1 MKVTQVAE
9 LVNNITNQV
18 LGKSAELTAENLKD
32 VVDIGTQLTDSKN
45 IDNYVKSLADHI
57 GKMIFVDRPYAGSAP
72 AVFYDNWDYGSILE
86 KVSADIPAATE
97 NESWELTDGK
107 DYSQDTFHKPVVS
120 AKFFNKKIT
129 FECEQSYKIGRA
141 SCRERV

>member
-9 LVNNITNQV
+9 LVNNITSQV

-86 KVSADIPAATE
+86 KVSADIPAG
-97 NESWELTDGK
+97 LK
-107 DYSQDTFHKPVVS
+107 V
-120 AKFFNKKIT
+120 
-129 FECEQSYKIGRA
+129 GRKMMKNSSRA
-141 SCRERV
+141 EIL

>member
-1 MKVTQVAE
+1 MKVSQVAE

-57 GKMIFVDRPYAGSAP
+57 GKMIFVDRPYAGSARP
-72 AVFYDNWDYGSILE
+72 SSMTTGITVPSLRRSAPISRPLLRMTAGSLPMVRPTARTHSISPLCPPNSST
-86 KVSADIPAATE
+86 K
-97 NESWELTDGK
+97 
-107 DYSQDTFHKPVVS
+107 
-120 AKFFNKKIT
+120 
-129 FECEQSYKIGRA
+129 R
-141 SCRERV
+141 

>member
-32 VVDIGTQLTDSKN
+32 VVDVGTQLTDSKN

-72 AVFYDNWDYGSILE
+72 AVFYDAWDYGSILE

-97 NESWELTDGK
+97 NESWEVT
-107 DYSQDTFHKPVVS
+107 V
-120 AKFFNKKIT
+120 
-129 FECEQSYKIGRA
+129 CQS
-141 SCRERV
+141 

>member
-1 MKVTQVAE
+1 MKVTQVAD
-9 LVNNITNQV
+9 LVNSITSQV
-18 LGKSAELTAENLKD
+18 LGKSAELTVENLKD

-86 KVSADIPAATE
+86 VSIHVPLAEHDP
-97 NESWELTDGK
+97 
-107 DYSQDTFHKPVVS
+107 
-120 AKFFNKKIT
+120 
-129 FECEQSYKIGRA
+129 
-141 SCRERV
+141 